1 MITVSQFADR
11 PVAVFGLGRSGI
23 AGARSLAG
31 GGATVWAWDDNEKSR
46 AAAAAKGVAL
56 QDPAAWDWK
65 RAAALVLSPG
75 VPLTHPEPHPVVA
88 LARRAGCPIVGD
100 IELLAHAQP
109 EAAYVGIT
117 GTNGKSTTTALIGH
131 ILKEAGRTVEVGG
144 NLGAPALGLAP
155 LEAGGIYVL
164 ELSSYQLDLVED
176 AAFDVAVFIN
186 LSPDHLGR
194 HGGMDGYVA
203 AKRRIFRH
211 QKPRMTAV
219 VGIDDERS
227 RAVFEELEAE
237 GGRRVVPISSLRRVS
252 RGVFAVDGRLI
263 DDTEGAMRPV
273 TDLRGIPT
281 LPGRHNWQNAAAAC
295 AAARAVGIG
304 REAISG
310 ALLTY
315 PGLAHRQERVA
326 VIDGILFVNDSK
338 ATNADAAARAL
349 ACYDTI
355 YWIAGGLAKEGGL
368 AGIEPYLPR
377 IRHAFLIGDA
387 EAAFAETLAGRIA
400 VSRSGT
406 LEAAVHEANR
416 LAAAEAIPG
425 AVVLLSPACASFDQ
439 FDSFEHRGDAFRA
452 LVADLARGRRATS

>member
-1 MITVSQFADR
+1 MITVSRFADR

-23 AGARSLAG
+23 AAALSLAG

-46 AAAAAKGVAL
+46 AAAADKGVAL
-56 QDPAAWDWK
+56 RDAAAWDWR
-65 RAAALVLSPG
+65 RAAALLLSPG

-88 LARRAGCPIVGD
+88 RARRAGCPIVGD

-155 LEAGGIYVL
+155 LAAGGIYVL
-164 ELSSYQLDLVED
+164 ELSSYQLDLVEE
-176 AAFDVAVFIN
+176 AVFDVAVFIN

-211 QKPRMTAV
+211 QKPHMTAV
-219 VGIDDERS
+219 VGVDDARS
-227 RAVFEELEAE
+227 RAVFDALAAE
-237 GGRRVVPISSLRRVS
+237 GGRRLVPISCLRRVS
-252 RGVFAVDGRLI
+252 KGVFAADGRLV
-263 DDTEGAMRPV
+263 DDTEGAMRSV
-273 TDLRGIPT
+273 VDLREIPT
-281 LPGRHNWQNAAAAC
+281 LPGQHNWQNAAAAY
-295 AAARAVGIG
+295 AAARAVGVERGTIA
-304 REAISG
+304 R
-310 ALLTY
+310 ALATY
-315 PGLAHRQERVA
+315 PGLAHRQERIA
-326 VIDGILFVNDSK
+326 VIDGIPYINDSK
-338 ATNADAAARAL
+338 ATNFDAAARAL
-349 ACYDTI
+349 ACYDTV

-368 AGIEPYLPR
+368 AGIEPFLPR

-387 EAAFAETLAGRIA
+387 EAAFAEALAGQVA
-400 VSRSGT
+400 VSRCGT
-406 LEAAVHEANR
+406 LEAAVRDAHR

-439 FDSFEHRGDAFRA
+439 FNDFEHRGDVFRA
-452 LVADLARGRRATS
+452 LVADLAGGRRAPS